1 MLSRRCSW
9 HPAKAESNLRKHG
22 ISFETAASAFADP
35 FALRVHDRIEGGE
48 QRWQTL
54 GLVEGHL
61 LMLVAQTVAEDDNDG
76 TWVKIIP
83 IISARQVERKGR
95 RLDEDERRNSAGR
108 RGGKRCV
115 RTSTSRGA

>member
-1 MLSRRCSW
+1 MLSMRFSW

-35 FALRVHDRIEGGE
+35 FALSVHDRIEGGE

-61 LMLVAQTVAEDDNDG
+61 Q
-76 TWVKIIP
+76 I
-83 IISARQVERKGR
+83 GR
-95 RLDEDERRNSAGR
+95 AH
-108 RGGKRCV
+108 V
-115 RTSTSRGA
+115 RTPVTNAHLVCRLLLEKKKKQTYTQNTKIHTTAINV